1 VLTCS
6 SVLSNPNGSL
16 TSRIGLRRTKSETEE
31 VTESEL
37 SVVHKRLS
45 ID

>member
-1 VLTCS
+1 
-6 SVLSNPNGSL
+6 
-16 TSRIGLRRTKSETEE
+16 LRRTKSETEE
-31 VTESEL
+31 VAESEL